1 MRKFTDIVNENKI
14 VENNDKIVESID
26 TERAAQL
33 YELASEVST
42 FLGEK
47 LSAPFTNEEIEFIFG
62 KIKADMDDFLE
73 NHLSEETPQG
83 GEGHGGSTLTPVTND
98 DKTALTLDN
107 VNTVPEAEHVLT
119 AEDIQKINQY
129 YITELKG
136 DEEDNV
142 PDSVIGK
149 TLKEAANSIY
159 PEFDG
164 FADENLMHF
173 ITALFGDKYYG
184 EY

>member
-1 MRKFTDIVNENKI
+1 MRKFTDIVNENKV

-73 NHLSEETPQG
+73 NHLSHETPQG
-83 GEGHGGSTLTPVTND
+83 NDENQHIESGYGTENLSDQGITLGKILTN
-98 DKTALTLDN
+98 
-107 VNTVPEAEHVLT
+107 VE
-119 AEDIQKINQY
+119 
-129 YITELKG
+129 ELKVHTTYCIVDLG
-136 DEEDNV
+136 LNEWNGGYTWLRKDGATFVFQDELSGPSTPKDIIYTDEEMSDLIENGQ
-142 PDSVIGK
+142 IAF
-149 TLKEAANSIY
+149 EA
-159 PEFDG
+159 
-164 FADENLMHF
+164 
-173 ITALFGDKYYG
+173 
-184 EY
+184 